1 MSASIATC
9 MDCGKHKEL
18 PMSFKDSRTAENLM
32 KSFAGESQARMRYVY
47 AAKTAKKEGYE
58 QICNLFIETAEN
70 EKEHAKVFFKHLLKN
85 GLEGEVINIMASYPV
100 AWSPEHTLKNLEYA
114 ANGEKE
120 EWTELYPMFAEIAE
134 EEGYKD
140 IALSWRLVAKVEKEH
155 EKRFRKLYDNI
166 KDLKVF
172 KREEKLFW
180 KCLNCGYIHEGTE
193 APKVCPC
200 CTHPQSYFEIHAET
214 Y

>member
-1 MSASIATC
+1 
-9 MDCGKHKEL
+9 
-18 PMSFKDSRTAENLM
+18 M

-58 QICNLFIETAEN
+58 QICNLFIETADN

-180 KCLNCGYIHEGTE
+180 KCINCGYIHEGTE
-193 APKVCPC
+193 APKLCPC
-200 CTHPQSYFEIHAET
+200 CAHPQSYFEIHTEA

>member
-1 MSASIATC
+1 
-9 MDCGKHKEL
+9 
-18 PMSFKDSRTAENLM
+18 MSFKDTRTAENLM
-32 KSFAGESQARMRYVY
+32 KSFAGESQARMRYIY

-58 QICNLFIETAEN
+58 QICNLFTETAEN

-100 AWSPEHTLKNLEYA
+100 GWSPENTMKNLEFA

-120 EWTELYPMFAEIAE
+120 EWTELYPMFADIAE
-134 EEGYKD
+134 EEGFKD

-155 EKRFRKLYDNI
+155 EKRFRKLYNNI
-166 KDLKVF
+166 RDMKVF
-172 KREEKLFW
+172 KRDDKLFW
-180 KCLNCGYIHEGTE
+180 KCINCGYIHEGTE
-193 APKVCPC
+193 APKLCPC
-200 CTHPQSYFEIHAET
+200 CTHPQSYFEIHSET

>member
-1 MSASIATC
+1 
-9 MDCGKHKEL
+9 
-18 PMSFKDSRTAENLM
+18 MSFKETRTAENLM

-58 QICNLFIETAEN
+58 QIYNIFMETAEN

-85 GLEGEVINIMASYPV
+85 GLEGEVINIMATYPV
-100 AWSPEHTLKNLEYA
+100 GWSPENTMHNLNFA
-114 ANGEKE
+114 ANGEHE
-120 EWTELYPMFAEIAE
+120 EWTDLYPMFAEIAE
-134 EEGYKD
+134 EEGFKE

-166 KDLKVF
+166 KNLKVF
-172 KREEKLFW
+172 AKDEKVFW
-180 KCLNCGYIHEGTE
+180 KCLNCGYIHEGTD
-193 APKVCPC
+193 APKVCPTC
-200 CTHPQSYFEIHAET
+200 NHPQSYFEVHLET

>member
-1 MSASIATC
+1 VENLTQEE
-9 MDCGKHKEL
+9 KY
-18 PMSFKDSRTAENLM
+18 MSFKDSRTAENLV

-47 AAKTAKKEGYE
+47 AAKTAKKEGFE
-58 QICNLFIETAEN
+58 QICNIFTETAEN

-85 GLEGEVINIMASYPV
+85 GLEGQVINIMASFPV
-100 AWSPEHTLKNLEYA
+100 GWSPEDTSKNLEYA

-140 IALSWRLVAKVEKEH
+140 IALSWRLVAKVEREH
-155 EKRFRKLYDNI
+155 EKRFRKIYHNI
-166 KDLKVF
+166 KNLKVF
-172 KREEKLFW
+172 VKDEKVFW
-180 KCLNCGYIHEGTE
+180 KCLNCGYIHESTE
-193 APKVCPC
+193 APKTCPTC
-200 CTHPQSYFEIHAET
+200 NHPQSYFEIHLEN

>member
-1 MSASIATC
+1 
-9 MDCGKHKEL
+9 
-18 PMSFKDSRTAENLM
+18 MSFSDTRTAGNLM

-58 QICNLFIETAEN
+58 QICNLFMETAEN
-70 EKEHAKVFFKHLLKN
+70 EKEHAKVFFKALLKY
-85 GLEGEVINIMASYPV
+85 GMEGSMINIMASYPV
-100 AWSPEHTLKNLEYA
+100 AWSPESTLKNLEYA

-120 EWTELYPMFAEIAE
+120 EWTELYPMFADIAE

-140 IALSWRLVAKVEKEH
+140 IANSWRLVAKVEKEH

-166 KDLKVF
+166 HNTRVF
-172 KREEKLFW
+172 KKDDKVFW
-180 KCLNCGYIHEGTE
+180 KCLNCGYIHEGTD
-193 APKVCPC
+193 APNTCPC
-200 CTHPQSYFEIHAET
+200 CLHPQSYFEVHCET

>member
-1 MSASIATC
+1 
-9 MDCGKHKEL
+9 
-18 PMSFKDSRTAENLM
+18 MSFKETRTAENLM

-58 QICNLFIETAEN
+58 QIYNIFMETAEN

-85 GLEGEVINIMASYPV
+85 GLEGEVINIMATYPV
-100 AWSPEHTLKNLEYA
+100 GWSPENTMNNLNFA
-114 ANGEKE
+114 ANGEHE
-120 EWTELYPMFAEIAE
+120 EWTDLYPMFADIAE
-134 EEGYKD
+134 EEGYKE

-155 EKRFRKLYDNI
+155 EKRFRKLYENI
-166 KDLKVF
+166 KNLKVF
-172 KREEKLFW
+172 AKDEKVFW

-193 APKVCPC
+193 APKVCPTC
-200 CTHPQSYFEIHAET
+200 NHPQSYFEVHLET